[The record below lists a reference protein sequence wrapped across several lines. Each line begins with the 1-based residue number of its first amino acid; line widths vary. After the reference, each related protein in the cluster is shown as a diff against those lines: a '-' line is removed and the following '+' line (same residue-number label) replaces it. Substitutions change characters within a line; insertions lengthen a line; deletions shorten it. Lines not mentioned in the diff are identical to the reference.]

1 MKKKVA
7 LVTGITGQDG
17 SYLAELLL
25 KKNYKVHGVI
35 RKSSSFNTGRID
47 HIYIDPHN
55 KTNFFL
61 HYGDLTDSNSVY
73 NIINKIKPDEIYNLG
88 AQSHVGVSFDNPEY
102 TAEVSGIGTLRILE
116 AIRFLK
122 MKKVKFYQASTS
134 ELFGETYKKS
144 IFNEKS
150 KFHPKSPYGAAKL
163 YSYWITSV
171 YRESYGV
178 FASNGILFN
187 HESPRR
193 GETFV
198 TRKITRFL
206 TRKKLGSKDILY
218 LGNLNAK
225 RDWGHAKDY
234 VEMQWRILQQKKAED
249 FVIATGNAYSVK
261 QFINLSSK
269 ILNLKIMWK
278 GKGLNEKCYLIN
290 GRKKE
295 LIIKVDK
302 KYFRPNEVHYL
313 KGDASKALKSLNFK
327 PKYSFFEL
335 VEDMVK
341 HDLALAEE
349 ELI

>member
-134 ELFGETYKKS
+134 ELFGETYKRN
-144 IFNEKS
+144 IFNENS
-150 KFHPKSPYGAAKL
+150 KFHPKSPYGVAKL

-171 YRESYGV
+171 YRESYGI

-234 VEMQWRILQQKKAED
+234 TEMQWRILQQKKAED
-249 FVIATGNAYSVK
+249 FVIATGETHSVK
-261 QFINLSSK
+261 QFIDLSAK
-269 ILNLKIMWK
+269 ILNLNIVWK
-278 GKGLNEKCYLIN
+278 GKGLKEKAYLIKDN
-290 GRKKE
+290 KKE

-313 KGDASKALKSLNFK
+313 RGDAKKALRKLSFK
-327 PKYSFFEL
+327 PKFSFFKL
-335 VEDMVK
+335 VEDMIEN
-341 HDLALAEE
+341 DLALAEN